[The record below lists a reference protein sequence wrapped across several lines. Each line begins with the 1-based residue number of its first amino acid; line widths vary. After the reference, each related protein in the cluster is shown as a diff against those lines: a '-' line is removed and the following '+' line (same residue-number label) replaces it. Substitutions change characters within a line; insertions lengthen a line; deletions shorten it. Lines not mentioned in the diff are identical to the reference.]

1 MSAPLTAPTPV
12 TLNYAEYHRR
22 LGDIKFLAN
31 FVMGAIGRMEI
42 AFPKEESFIKG
53 QQEIVTALGA
63 IFEAVSPP
71 PELNVEQ
78 IKAEMTKAL
87 IPAERSRTL
96 INNLCLVMLVT
107 QAEIFIEH
115 LIDVILAS
123 EPRRLKDL
131 AGDKQLAANE
141 LVDAQN
147 YDVVM
152 KRLREKVAKDVIGSS
167 TRDMFLKH
175 LGQKFKLFRNEE
187 LSFKRKNS
195 LNESEDWGIAEIEAV
210 WETRHRIVHE
220 GRLEVDQVYFGYAF
234 AGLLWIETFLS
245 FKAREKYRLTIDSP
259 ETLDT
264 MAKMLGLSKSGL
276 VEKALSHFRRN

>member
-1 MSAPLTAPTPV
+1 MISPTPV

-42 AFPKEESFIKG
+42 TFPKEESFIKG
-53 QQEIVTALGA
+53 QQEIVAAFGR
-63 IFEAVSPP
+63 IFEAVSPAP
-71 PELNVEQ
+71 KLNVEQ
-78 IKAEMTKAL
+78 IKSDMTKAL

-123 EPRRLKDL
+123 EPRRLKDV
-131 AGDKQLAANE
+131 AGDKQLMANE

-152 KRLREKVAKDVIGSS
+152 KRLREKVSKEVIGSS

-187 LSFKRKNS
+187 LIFKRKNS
-195 LNESEDWGIAEIEAV
+195 LNEREDWGIVEIEAV

-220 GRLEVDQVYFGYAF
+220 GRLDVDETYFEYAF

-245 FKAREKYRLTIDSP
+245 FRAREKYGLAIDSP
-259 ETLDT
+259 QTLDV
-264 MAKMLGLSKSGL
+264 MAKMLGLTKSGL
-276 VEKALSHFRRN
+276 VEKALSPFRRN